1 MGWQDTQMLTPESVA
16 RERMRRRGGRSDEAA
31 TVLVWVLGGM
41 SLLLGAAGFG
51 LILYYFWDVLSS
63 LLRVV
68 SLGGLMVL
76 LWLGYGVSA
85 RLGWSS
91 REVLGIFLC
100 LSLLLVVLGLS
111 QLLPGMPLWLLG
123 LVYLG
128 GAILVPVLC
137 PARSSVTVLALT
149 CLAEMALLW
158 GHVRGSDL
166 SADWTLLWT
175 GVLSVLMMWAVV
187 GNWCDVTPRRGYAT
201 FSALGS
207 ISSFLYMLAYQGM
220 LLYPVY
226 CRPSSL
232 QGHTPPGQWIGM
244 MLVWMLPMGFLLL
257 VHRMRCRQQ
266 HRSFFSYSFL
276 LYYAATLVSLPLGL
290 LLMER
295 NVPLAG
301 VSVMFG
307 YAACLV
313 YYGADYRQPR
323 YIFFG
328 CLLAFLTAIGIPLG
342 LGADMVWSAV
352 VMLALC
358 VIFLIASLSLARHRD
373 NVFRRAQERRA
384 GLLTTGIAAGGAAGS
399 AGSSGSGTVA
409 GSGGSAVSSLP
420 GIFSPAAASVV
431 SARTVPLSES
441 GDGGGASFRA
451 DEEDESGSIAS
462 VSRPPLAPDILT
474 AVLDMSSAP
483 AGVTSALST
492 APSVP
497 SLPREGAVCPLR
509 VPPLPERA
517 EPAKAESRAA
527 LSPTGAVRGAEAL
540 AKAPEVPPL
549 PRAQEAGAPALVDEP
564 PSLPPRA

>member
-1 MGWQDTQMLTPESVA
+1 MGWQDTQMLTPEGVA
-16 RERMRRRGGRSDEAA
+16 RERMSRRGGRADDAA
-31 TVLVWVLGGM
+31 SVLVWVLGAM

-100 LSLLLVVLGLS
+100 LSLLLIVLGLS
-111 QLLPGMPLWLLG
+111 QLLPGMPIWLLG

-128 GAILVPVLC
+128 GSILVPVLC

-175 GVLSVLMMWAVV
+175 GVLSVLMMWSAV
-187 GNWCDVTPRRGYAT
+187 GSWCDVTPRRGYAT
-201 FSALGS
+201 FSALGA

-220 LLYPVY
+220 LLYPAY

-232 QGHTPPGQWIGM
+232 QGHTPQEQWLGM

-257 VHRMRCRQQ
+257 VHRMRSRQR
-266 HRSFFSYSFL
+266 HRGFFSYSFL
-276 LYYAATLVSLPLGL
+276 LYYAATLISLPLGL

-295 NVPLAG
+295 NAPLAG
-301 VSVMFG
+301 VAVMFG

-313 YYGADYRQPR
+313 YYGADYRLPR
-323 YIFFG
+323 YVFFG

-358 VIFLIASLSLARHRD
+358 AIFLAASLSLSRHRD

-384 GLLTTGIAAGGAAGS
+384 GLAPSGPATGVPLR
-399 AGSSGSGTVA
+399 SGT

-420 GIFSPAAASVV
+420 SMFSPSSASGVV
-431 SARTVPLSES
+431 AARTVPLSQSELS
-441 GDGGGASFRA
+441 EEMRFRS
-451 DEEDESGSIAS
+451 DEESEEGAGFAE
-462 VSRPPLAPDILT
+462 VPRPPLAPDIFT
-474 AVLDMSSAP
+474 AVMDMSSAP
-483 AGVTSALST
+483 DPGASGPSL

-497 SLPREGAVCPLR
+497 SLPGEDSVSPLR
-509 VPPLPERA
+509 VPPLPGHRGERSDEGA
-517 EPAKAESRAA
+517 SGAG
-527 LSPTGAVRGAEAL
+527 LSPTGAGRGAGSL
-540 AKAPEVPPL
+540 PRAPEVPPL
-549 PRAQEAGAPALVDEP
+549 PGRPRSGEDAGAHEAPAL
-564 PSLPPRA
+564 PPRR